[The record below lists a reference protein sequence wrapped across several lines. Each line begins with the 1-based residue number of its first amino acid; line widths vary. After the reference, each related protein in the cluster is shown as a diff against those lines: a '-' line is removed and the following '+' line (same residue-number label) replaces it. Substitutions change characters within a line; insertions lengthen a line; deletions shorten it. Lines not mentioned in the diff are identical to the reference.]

1 MQLFGNSEWLI
12 LMTAIIWV
20 CGDKQME
27 AIKRVRL
34 SEIAELITKGTTPTT
49 LGYNFQEDGVNFLKI
64 ECFSE
69 DGTYIK
75 EKTAHIS
82 EECHEKLKRSKLRT
96 GDILFSIA
104 GAIGRVAVVTEEM
117 LPANTNQALAIIRVT
132 RDDIYLPYIKLILTS
147 QIVKAQFERKKQ
159 GVAQL
164 NISLKDINE
173 LEIPLPEKSKQIECA
188 SLLEKISGIITA
200 RQKQL
205 QKLDELVKARFIEL
219 FGTETEFD
227 KWPCC
232 TIGDVADVCV
242 GVVIKPTQYYTDKGI
257 PAFRSLNIG
266 EMHVK
271 DSDWVYF
278 TEEGHQKNQKSVVHK
293 NDVLVVRSGAPG
305 TACVATEKYDGYNA
319 VDIIIA
325 HPDNSKVNSI
335 FLAAFTNMPHGMNQ
349 IRERTGGAAQQHFNV
364 GGYKAMRLIM
374 PSIELQNQYAAF
386 VEQTDKSKVAIQKAL
401 DEAQLLFDSLMQ
413 KYFG

>member
-1 MQLFGNSEWLI
+1 
-12 LMTAIIWV
+12 
-20 CGDKQME
+20 ME

-188 SLLEKISGIITA
+188 SLLEKISGIVTA

-205 QKLDELVKARFIEL
+205 QKLDELVKARFVEM
-219 FGTETEFD
+219 FGSPVSNPLSWRKRTLKEVCIKLNDGTHFSPESYETGQYKYITAKNIKLSGFD
-227 KWPCC
+227 FSNITYVPEEVHRPIYERCNPEM
-232 TIGDVADVCV
+232 GDVLYIKDGATTGIAMVNTLKEEFTLLSSVALLKQDRL
-242 GVVIKPTQYYTDKGI
+242 VI
-257 PAFRSLNIG
+257 N
-266 EMHVK
+266 
-271 DSDWVYF
+271 
-278 TEEGHQKNQKSVVHK
+278 GH
-293 NDVLVVRSGAPG
+293 
-305 TACVATEKYDGYNA
+305 
-319 VDIIIA
+319 
-325 HPDNSKVNSI
+325 
-335 FLAAFTNMPHGMNQ
+335 FLAALLNNEDMYIDIRNNM
-349 IRERTGGAAQQHFNV
+349 GGAAIT
-364 GGYKAMRLIM
+364 RLTIAKLNAIKVIV
-374 PSIELQNQYAAF
+374 PPIEIQNKFAAF
-386 VEQTDKSKVAIQKAL
+386 VEQVDKLKAAVQKAL

-413 KYFG
+413 KYF